1 MLLEDLMHQQF
12 RALLRSN
19 TGIAAAI
26 HYSRSRP
33 PLNLVPLFDSL
44 GDAEAAAVMQLCSKQ
59 AQMQVITDRSSLI
72 TS

>member
-12 RALLRSN
+12 RALLQSN
-19 TGIAAAI
+19 TGIAAAV

-44 GDAEAAAVMQLCSKQ
+44 GDAEAAVVMQHCSKEAQTKVSQ
-59 AQMQVITDRSSLI
+59 ATAASH
-72 TS
+72 TA